1 MLPTHC
7 HHRFDVA
14 SIADIMTARRWAMT
28 LAEGRLPDS
37 DRQRLDAVVSALGE
51 RASRLTG
58 GATFLMRRWGAE
70 GVECLTFD
78 RNPPADSADDD
89 PGAAALSVVQAQASQ
104 FATHTTPSVGS
115 AHLARVWRTDGAAA
129 PRPGAVVDVGAVMV
143 ARFGADACG
152 DGWFFRCDNPNNGV
166 ALVIDGIPGA
176 SASARRIEA
185 VAAATTPGLSPQMV
199 VGAIRRDIADTQTGT
214 VAVLRISGE
223 AVDYTALGTVAG
235 AVIRKRAVTS
245 LAARWAMVGYNPQ
258 IPACVHLLW
267 TAGDHVILHSDGCAR
282 LPVLFIERNL
292 HSVDPTLAAAVLL
305 RDGTATDDDQT
316 ILILRNTA
324 APTTDQANQTDWM
337 TARGTV

>member
-7 HHRFDVA
+7 HHRVDVA
-14 SIADIMTARRWAMT
+14 STADINKARRWAMT
-28 LAEGRLPDS
+28 LAEGALPDI
-37 DRQRLDAVVSALGE
+37 DGQRLDAVVSALGE
-51 RASRLTG
+51 RASRLVG
-58 GATFLMRRWGAE
+58 GATFLMRRRGAD

-78 RNPPADSADDD
+78 RHPPADFDDGD
-89 PGAAALSVVQAQASQ
+89 PDAAALALARAQADQ
-104 FATHTTPSVGS
+104 FASHITPSIGS
-115 AHLARVWRTDGAAA
+115 AHLARVWRMDGHAA
-129 PRPGAVVDVGAVMV
+129 PFPDAVVDVGTVMV
-143 ARFGADACG
+143 ARPGAETCG

-166 ALVIDGIPGA
+166 AVVIDGMPGA

-235 AVIRKRAVTS
+235 AVIRDRKVTS

-267 TAGDHVILHSDGCAR
+267 AAGDHVILHSDGCAR

-324 APTTDQANQTDWM
+324 APTTDQAVVTTERE
-337 TARGTV
+337 TA